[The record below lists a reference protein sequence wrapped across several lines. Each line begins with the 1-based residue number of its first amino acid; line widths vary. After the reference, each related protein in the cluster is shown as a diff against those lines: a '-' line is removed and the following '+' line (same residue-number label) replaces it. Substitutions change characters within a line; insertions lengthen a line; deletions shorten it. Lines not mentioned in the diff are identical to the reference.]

1 MYDSAT
7 ETALIEYLLEKLRN
21 EKGMTLDE
29 IASKVYG
36 GENLPQSRLK
46 LYRLRKPQK
55 DGKTKKLTLSDF
67 VAICEA
73 LEVDPVRVLAKN
85 LDKI

>member
-36 GENLPQSRLK
+36 SENLPQSRLK

-73 LEVDPVRVLAKN
+73 LGVDPVRVLAKN
-85 LDKI
+85 LDKV